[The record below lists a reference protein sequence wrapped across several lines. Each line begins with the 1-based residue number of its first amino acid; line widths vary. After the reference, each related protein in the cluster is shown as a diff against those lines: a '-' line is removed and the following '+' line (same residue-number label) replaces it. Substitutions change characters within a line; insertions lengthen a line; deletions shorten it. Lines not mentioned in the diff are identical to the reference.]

1 MHCLTKY
8 GTRSCK
14 ISNGKLSLSL
24 YISQNLF
31 LLSKDRKLYV
41 HDFKSP
47 SPKFTLFHHIR
58 PHLPSLTPCQRNPSL
73 KTFQGLLHTK
83 TFFCQVGVGAYLKH
97 ALVKI
102 LKKLF
107 CQVSVLIALLEV
119 ITAKLLPVIEQ
130 HFSFQKQ
137 NNTPKLFFLIFLFH
151 MFMFLHVF
159 FYFC

>member
-73 KTFQGLLHTK
+73 KTFQDLLHKK
-83 TFFCQVGVGAYLKH
+83 TF
-97 ALVKI
+97 
-102 LKKLF
+102 F

-137 NNTPKLFFLIFLFH
+137 NNTPFFFCIFFVLLCFV
-151 MFMFLHVF
+151 FL
-159 FYFC
+159 